1 MIIACSAAKLIAEGL
16 ETLQQLDYLLD
27 LGCDE
32 YQGYCFSKALVAIIL
47 SVTYEA
53 WRARMLDLVF
63 VVLKLSKTRLFHL
76 VYDYLLDLLFKANT
90 IANFTA
96 TNRAVRSSNLFWRT
110 IQNKTCFGRF
120 YFLYTKISCKIK
132 TALKGCFF

>member
-90 IANFTA
+90 IANFKA
-96 TNRAVRSSNLFWRT
+96 PVAQLDRVLGYEPSGQEFESLLAHH
-110 IQNKTCFGRF
+110 
-120 YFLYTKISCKIK
+120 TK
-132 TALKGCFF
+132 